1 MQKLMLYKCCTFRK
15 TLFSRNYNSETRDA
29 EVTSEIATGSR
40 QYVLARK
47 LTGSTQ
53 SYQADPETQKIVI
66 WSSIENPPRWL
77 KLDRPDALWN
87 FEPNPAKFTGFWWYM
102 LSSLLHRK
110 VARIVAKELSFP
122 TVYCFP
128 SGEFYEPVR
137 NGEKNCCRIYN
148 PVCVSTTRTPSR
160 L

>member
-53 SYQADPETQKIVI
+53 SYQTDPETQK
-66 WSSIENPPRWL
+66 
-77 KLDRPDALWN
+77 
-87 FEPNPAKFTGFWWYM
+87 
-102 LSSLLHRK
+102 LSSEAQLK
-110 VARIVAKELSFP
+110 
-122 TVYCFP
+122 
-128 SGEFYEPVR
+128 
-137 NGEKNCCRIYN
+137 
-148 PVCVSTTRTPSR
+148 TRQGD
-160 L
+160 